1 VINGSV
7 SEWLLGMLGVTHG
20 LVLGLELIN
29 IFINDINDETK
40 CILRKSADD
49 TKFAGNVYLPGGRKA
64 LQSNLNSL
72 DGWVETSGVKF
83 NKTKCQVLH
92 FVCKNP
98 RQRYRCGVSGWKT
111 V

>member
-1 VINGSV
+1 MVFPRGQY
-7 SEWLLGMLGVTHG
+7 WG
-20 LVLGLELIN
+20 LFLFN
-29 IFINDINDETK
+29 IFTDDLDEGTEY
-40 CILRKSADD
+40 ILRKSADV
-49 TKFAGNVYLPGGRKA
+49 TKLAGNVYLPGGRKA